1 MLRGA
6 VIGLGNV
13 AIHGH
18 LPGWL
23 GRPDIRIVAAADARP
38 AQRAECDA
46 RLPGAR
52 WYDSPEALLAGE
64 ALDFVDICTPPSSH
78 APLIESAL
86 GRGLHVLCEK
96 PLVSSQGDLA
106 RVTSAAARVG
116 RVLHTVHNWHHAPM
130 LSLTDELI
138 RQGEIGGVR
147 RIVWETLR
155 VRPAPAGDGR
165 EGNWRVNPAVAGGGV
180 LTDHGWHVFYVLPAW
195 IGSRPRSVGARLETR
210 RHTDFAVED
219 TASVRLGFAD
229 ATADIL
235 LTWAAEERRNRVEVH
250 GTEGRI
256 DLQGDTL
263 VLTGKD
269 GERRWPGLPALSDGS
284 HHPEWFHKVAER
296 FVAAV
301 AGDAQVDVNLAE
313 AALCCEIEH
322 LARESSRCGG
332 VPLPLSRAPVIPPR
346 LSGSRL

>member
-13 AIHGH
+13 AIHGR

-23 GRPDIRIVAAADARP
+23 GRPDVRIVAAADARP

-52 WYDSPEALLAGE
+52 WYDSPTALLERE

-78 APLIESAL
+78 ASLVENAL

-96 PLVSSQGDLA
+96 PLVSTPADLS
-106 RVTSAAARVG
+106 RVTAAAAAAS

-130 LSLTDELI
+130 LALTDTLI
-138 RQGEIGGVR
+138 RQGEIGRVR

-155 VRPAPAGDGR
+155 VKPAVAGDGS
-165 EGNWRVNPAVAGGGV
+165 EGNWRVDPTVAGGGV

-195 IGSRPRSVGARLETR
+195 AGSRPRTVSARLETR
-210 RHTDFAVED
+210 RHTAFAVED
-219 TASVRLGFAD
+219 TAFLRLGFND
-229 ATADIL
+229 ASADIL

-250 GTEGRI
+250 GTDGRI
-256 DLQGDTL
+256 ELHGDTL
-263 VLTGKD
+263 VLTGAQ

-284 HHPEWFHKVAER
+284 HHPDWFHKVAER
-296 FVAAV
+296 FVSAIAGE
-301 AGDAQVDVNLAE
+301 GDAAANLAE
-313 AALCCEIEH
+313 AELCCEIEH
-322 LARESSRCGG
+322 MARESSRRGG
-332 VPLPLSRAPVIPPR
+332 VDMPLSPAPGV
-346 LSGSRL
+346 GSRL